1 MMETTT
7 APDWTPADIQHKQF
21 RRRLMG
27 LDPKDVE
34 QFLQMT
40 AEEMAHLRMESSDL
54 RRKMSEQEKE
64 LREYKEREKTIR
76 NVLLNAHKTVEQ
88 MKTNAEKEARLI
100 VADAELKAEK
110 MLQSAHQRLAQLHQD
125 IVELKRQRI
134 QFESKLRSTIE
145 SYQQMLDMQKDNEAD
160 NEPEGKVRPVMSSGR

>member
-1 MMETTT
+1 MDTIT
-7 APDWTPADIQHKQF
+7 APEWTPADIQHKQF

-34 QFLQMT
+34 QFLQMA
-40 AEEMAHLRMESSDL
+40 AEEMTHLRMESADL
-54 RRKMSEQEKE
+54 RRKMGEQEKE

-88 MKTNAEKEARLI
+88 MKANAEKEAKLI
-100 VADAELKAEK
+100 IADAELKAEK

-134 QFESKLRSTIE
+134 QLESKLRSTIE
-145 SYQQMLDMQKDNEAD
+145 SYQQMLDMQKDNEAES
-160 NEPEGKVRPVMSSGR
+160 EPEGKIRPTMSSGR